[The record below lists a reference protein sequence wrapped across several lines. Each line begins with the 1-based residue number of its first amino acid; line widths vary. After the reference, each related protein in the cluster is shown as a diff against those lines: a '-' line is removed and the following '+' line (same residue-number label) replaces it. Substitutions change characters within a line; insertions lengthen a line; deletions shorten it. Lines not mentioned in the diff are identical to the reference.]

1 MTNPSD
7 SSPEEF
13 ARLRGCLND
22 LVSVM
27 GLPAV
32 WGGTEPPQILATLM
46 DALFGMLRLTF
57 VLIRL
62 SDPDGGPPTELMR
75 IASPFEGVLRAQ
87 DLTDALGVPSRGR
100 DRSPEWLPRSE
111 LRIGDAQIRV
121 TSVPLGVIGESGF
134 VIAGSQRPD
143 FPVETEAVVIQVAV
157 NEAAMGLQQARLLR
171 MQKRIAADLDERVAQ
186 RTTELAAANRELTVE
201 IAERRRAEAELRE
214 GQRESRLTIDT
225 IPALVWAARP
235 DGTAEFFNQH
245 YLEFIGLSADQAAGW
260 GWTAAVHPADVDHL
274 ATAWRRIMDS
284 KDSGAAEA
292 RLRRFDGAYRWF
304 LFRANPLRDDSGAIV
319 KWYGTNIDI
328 EDRKRAEGAIEARE
342 RELRQMTE
350 TIPEMLWSATPDG
363 AVDYCNGRFLEYTG
377 ISAQDVTGAGW
388 QKTIHPEDAARVG
401 PIWSACI
408 AAGTTYRVEVRTL
421 RIADHAYRWCVVTAF
436 PLRDEHGRIL
446 KWHGSVIDVHDWKQ
460 AQEELRHSEQEAR
473 LIVDCIPAQVA
484 VLGPTG
490 EVRQINRRMAEFFG
504 GSAAALN
511 SWKTGTSSRPMN
523 FRKSSPP

>member
-1 MTNPSD
+1 MTIPPAMSSAAVRPMKDTRTPALRVMVLISSTYEIRGATVNPSDEGIADTFVSILLRPQLCCVSTHASRRRALKGHHDTQWCDVTDPSD
-7 SSPEEF
+7 SSPELT
-13 ARLRGCLND
+13 RL
-22 LVSVM
+22 V
-27 GLPAV
+27 
-32 WGGTEPPQILATLM
+32 
-46 DALFGMLRLTF
+46 
-57 VLIRL
+57 
-62 SDPDGGPPTELMR
+62 
-75 IASPFEGVLRAQ
+75 
-87 DLTDALGVPSRGR
+87 
-100 DRSPEWLPRSE
+100 
-111 LRIGDAQIRV
+111 
-121 TSVPLGVIGESGF
+121 
-134 VIAGSQRPD
+134 
-143 FPVETEAVVIQVAV
+143 
-157 NEAAMGLQQARLLR
+157 
-171 MQKRIAADLDERVAQ
+171 
-186 RTTELAAANRELTVE
+186 AANRELTAE
-201 IAERRRAEAELRE
+201 IAERRRVEAELRE
-214 GQRESRLTIDT
+214 GQRESRLIIDT

-245 YLEFIGLSADQAAGW
+245 YLDFIGLSAEQAGGW

-274 ATAWRRIMDS
+274 AAGWRRIMES
-284 KDSGAAEA
+284 EDSGAVEA

-319 KWYGTNIDI
+319 KWYGTNFDI
-328 EDRKRAEGAIEARE
+328 EDRKRAEGAIETRE

-363 AVDYCNGRFLEYTG
+363 AIDYCNLRFLEYTG

-408 AAGTTYRVEVRTL
+408 AAGNTYRVEVRTR
-421 RIADHAYRWCVVTAF
+421 RITDHAYRWCVVTAL

-504 GSAAALN
+504 SSAAALS
-511 SWKTGTSSRPMN
+511 SWKTGN
-523 FRKSSPP
+523 IVPPDELPQVVAAMTKAFETGTPFEMEN